1 MSHAAEL
8 QQFVG
13 GRETRQLYALDRRS
27 GRIVY
32 MEEGQADELRPDCR
46 AGHLICPIDGCE
58 SRAFTTYGG
67 TSKRHHFKHLASGAR
82 AHGPESYYHQLG
94 KGLLGQYL
102 RDRYPEASVV
112 IDQQALDNGQ
122 RPDVLIHMSG
132 GRRFAFE
139 LQYSPLT
146 VSEWRR
152 RHEGYRSQGVMDV
165 WLFGH
170 LAPHL
175 QRSRYYRE
183 QRFESAIELTEVS
196 RALKGAGVPV
206 RFFSP
211 DELRIATA
219 TIESSDRLL
228 AGWNAAELRFDQLT
242 ECRIVGERFITPTDH
257 IEDAARLKR
266 LEVEWKAREALAAE
280 EHVRLQRSA
289 AKAAGEKGE
298 EEWAGWHRRQRAA
311 RVQAW
316 QAAAPK
322 FLKLVALPTVP
333 EVISVELRSDWGTI
347 WHPAHWHARL
357 FYEFIEGQIGETFE
371 YRQAI
376 RRFFQ
381 AQPYGKDQANVAL
394 GGYLFHL
401 RREGY
406 VRFDSEGY
414 WIDGPILVMADL
426 GHPPTAELVRHLLRG
441 ELFIDGDTIVF
452 ATAKGRLLRKLRT
465 RREDDVL
472 PSLAHLLEQQIE
484 EKKRLEQWA
493 YENDPER
500 RMNGHQLIVE
510 LTAGHVGLLL
520 YDDIWTPEFRM
531 ALRSLA
537 AQHSGEARLTATVY
551 PRDGGPVREISL
563 PERVRANR
571 PFAVGVEDV
580 AAESRRLTVSSA
592 EPRAERARS
601 ATGDGNA

>member
-1 MSHAAEL
+1 MSHAADL

-32 MEEGQADELRPDCR
+32 MQERHAEELRPDCR

-67 TSKRHHFKHLASGAR
+67 TSKRHHFKHLVSGAR

-112 IDQQALDNGQ
+112 VDQEALDNGQ
-122 RPDVLIHMSG
+122 RPDVLIDMSG

-152 RHEGYRSQGVMDV
+152 RHDGYRSQGVKDV

-170 LAPHL
+170 LPPHL
-175 QRSRYYRE
+175 RRSRYHRE
-183 QRFESAIELTEVS
+183 QRFESAIELTEVA
-196 RALKGAGVPV
+196 RALNAEGEPV

-211 DELRIATA
+211 DELQIATA
-219 TIESSDRLL
+219 TLESGDRLL
-228 AGWNAAELRFDQLT
+228 AAWHAAELRFDQLT
-242 ECRIVGERFITPTDH
+242 ECRIEGERFITPTDEM
-257 IEDAARLKR
+257 EDAARLER
-266 LEVEWKAREALAAE
+266 LDEERKAREALAAD
-280 EHVRLQRSA
+280 EHVRRPRSA
-289 AKAAGEKGE
+289 AKAAREKGE
-298 EEWAGWHRRQRAA
+298 EAWAEWHRRQRAA

-322 FLKLVALPTVP
+322 FLKLVALQTVP

-357 FYEFIEGQIGETFE
+357 FSEFIQGQIGETFE
-371 YRQAI
+371 YRRAI

-381 AQPYGKDQANVAL
+381 AQPYGKHQANVAL

-426 GHPPTAELVRHLLRG
+426 HHPPTPELVRHLLRG

-452 ATAKGRLLRKLRT
+452 ATAKGQLLRKLRT

-472 PSLAHLLEQQIE
+472 PSLAGLLEQQNE
-484 EKKRLEQWA
+484 ERKRLQQWA

-500 RMNGHQLIVE
+500 RMNGNQLTVE

-520 YDDIWTPEFRM
+520 YDDIWTTEFRV

-537 AQHSGEARLTATVY
+537 SHHSGEARLTATVY
-551 PRDGGPVREISL
+551 SRDGGPVREISL
-563 PERVRANR
+563 PQRVRADHG
-571 PFAVGVEDV
+571 FAVGVED
-580 AAESRRLTVSSA
+580 AAAKSGRHIVVGSA
-592 EPRAERARS
+592 
-601 ATGDGNA
+601 AT